1 MWRKVVIQNE
11 FVKLLVLC
19 QIKSFEKLE
28 LLSNVIWKL
37 IKSLWERGSDK
48 PDTGWSAK
56 DDPHKCFKAPL
67 CEYDVY
73 SNRGLW

>member
-56 DDPHKCFKAPL
+56 NTHKCFKAPL